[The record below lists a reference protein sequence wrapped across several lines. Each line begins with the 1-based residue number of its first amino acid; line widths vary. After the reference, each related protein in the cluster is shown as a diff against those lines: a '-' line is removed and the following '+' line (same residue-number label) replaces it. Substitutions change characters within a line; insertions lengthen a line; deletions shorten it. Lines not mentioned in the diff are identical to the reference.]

1 MEAEDRLPRAPLEQ
15 GSHRGAV
22 VITLRQG
29 DKVRTDQSGKG
40 QDWAVVFTKVD
51 KCAKKLSNPVT
62 LSILYKMYEF

>member
-29 DKVRTDQSGKG
+29 DKVSSDQSGKG
-40 QDWAVVFTKVD
+40 QGWAVVFSQVD
-51 KCAKKLSNPVT
+51 KSAKKKTVQPCYTQYPL
-62 LSILYKMYEF
+62 